1 MINFIF
7 KSKFKIFRDSQI
19 LKFCY
24 LSSDVIYLHPPSFIA
39 SSTIRDVS
47 LKLKKTLKTIRY

>member
-7 KSKFKIFRDSQI
+7 KSKSMIFWPSQI
-19 LKFCY
+19 LKFCD
-24 LSSDVIYLHPPSFIA
+24 LSSDVTYHHPSFIA

-47 LKLKKTLKTIRY
+47 LKLKNSENN